1 MTMDEFDWRKFTN
14 ARGRRLKPGQIFLL
28 AWMAVAVIVVIWG
41 VFTSFY
47 TVEQNE
53 EAVVLRFGAFHT
65 VTGAGFHGKLPF
77 GIDQVLKE
85 EVKTVHRAEFGFRTV
100 KAGVT
105 SQFDYRSKK
114 AVAEATM
121 LTADLN
127 LAMVTWE
134 VRYKIRD
141 IKNYLFKVREPQ
153 ETLRDVSQAV
163 MRVEVGDRSVDEV
176 LTEGRTIIENDV
188 AEKMQRVLDGFGC
201 GIQVLKINLKHVGP
215 PEAVR
220 SAFNAVNQAIQVRDR
235 IINEA
240 EGERN
245 KKVPAARGQKNRVIK
260 EAEGYK
266 VGRINRATGD
276 TQAFLAVLEEYKK
289 AEDITRRRLY
299 LESMEKLLPKLDV
312 TIIDGNQAGVLKVLD
327 LMSGGKGKRP

>member
-1 MTMDEFDWRKFTN
+1 MDEFDWRKIE
-14 ARGRRLKPGQIFLL
+14 APQRKWPKPGQIFLVSWL
-28 AWMAVAVIVVIWG
+28 ALGGLVVVWG
-41 VFTSFY
+41 LFSSFY

-65 VTGAGFHGKLPF
+65 LTGPGFHGKLPF
-77 GIDQVLKE
+77 GIDNVLKE

-100 KAGVT
+100 EAGVT
-105 SQFDYRSKK
+105 SQFDYKSKK

-141 IKNYLFKVREPQ
+141 IKDYLFEVRDPK
-153 ETLRDVSQAV
+153 ETLADVSQAV

-176 LTEGRTIIENDV
+176 LTEGRTVIENEV
-188 AEKMQRVLDGFGC
+188 AGKMQLMLDDLRC
-201 GIQVLKINLKHVGP
+201 GIQIQKINLKQVGP
-215 PEAVR
+215 PKSVR
-220 SAFNAVNQAIQVRDR
+220 AAFSAVNQAIQVRDR

-245 KKVPAARGQKNRVIK
+245 KKVPAARGQKDRVIK

-299 LESMEKLLPKLDV
+299 LESMENLLPKLEI
-312 TIIDGNQAGVLKVLD
+312 TIIDENQAGVLKVLD
-327 LMSGGKGKRP
+327 LMSGGRGKRP